1 MKSAAIVAIVA
12 TVVRVTVALVV
23 VATAVTVVASD
34 VTVLPALS
42 RQRPSK
48 ARAVLIKTSSS
59 KRHEE
64 ADRWQLEDAR

>member
-1 MKSAAIVAIVA
+1 MKSAAIVA
-12 TVVRVTVALVV
+12 TVVRVTVVLAVV
-23 VATAVTVVASD
+23 AIVATAVTVVASD

-42 RQRPSK
+42 SQRPSK

-64 ADRWQLEDAR
+64 TDRWQLEDAR